1 MVIFFCQKDIESIL
15 EKKGVKFGIIFV
27 KQAQTL
33 QDLSSKINQDIK
45 FVDIQSWKV
54 YEHYKINNQ
63 NTMNYLGFFNNS
75 FNYIPVN
82 NKSFENRRSNFQG
95 YHIKAMTEIAAPYTF
110 IDTSKSIYDENSD
123 TYDVTN
129 TANGF
134 LIKEVF
140 QDMQNWFNF
149 SASLY
154 KRKDGKWGPTTILD
168 NGTIVA
174 GGIVESLTSGF
185 AEMIVAMYVHRD

>member
-1 MVIFFCQKDIESIL
+1 M
-15 EKKGVKFGIIFV
+15 KFGIIFV
-27 KQAQTL
+27 KEVKAL
-33 QDLSSKINQDIK
+33 QSLTTQINQDIK
-45 FVDIQSWKV
+45 FVDIQTWKV

-95 YHIKAMTEIAAPYTF
+95 YRIKAMTEIAAPYTS
-110 IDTSKSIYDENSD
+110 IDMSKSIYDANSD
-123 TYDVTN
+123 TYDVTK

-134 LIKEVF
+134 LIKEIF
-140 QDMQNWFNF
+140 QDMQNLFNF

-168 NGTIVA
+168 NGAIVA

-185 AEMIVAMYVHRD
+185 AEMIVAM